1 MKLYSTLPLTALL
14 AFTTI
19 NLLVHWEIIPS
30 GMEQLNLYQ
39 ASLKDT
45 FYLLIVL
52 IIFLESI
59 VYVGFYFPGQF
70 FAVLLVIGANPTF
83 DDIVMLTIAMVT
95 AATLGSILNY
105 CIGRFSSSAPEQEPG
120 KTKLKH
126 LLLAMIHMNS
136 LAFFMVSQGSAR
148 KPFKIVFLAGLINL
162 PYYLAII
169 ATTVYLSEE
178 VMQVAENTPLLFS
191 LITTWL
197 AIAIYLDIKRHRTGA
212 PVEQKQDQSPASN
225 VVVD

>member
-1 MKLYSTLPLTALL
+1 
-14 AFTTI
+14 
-19 NLLVHWEIIPS
+19 
-30 GMEQLNLYQ
+30 
-39 ASLKDT
+39 
-45 FYLLIVL
+45 
-52 IIFLESI
+52 
-59 VYVGFYFPGQF
+59 
-70 FAVLLVIGANPTF
+70 
-83 DDIVMLTIAMVT
+83 
-95 AATLGSILNY
+95 
-105 CIGRFSSSAPEQEPG
+105 
-120 KTKLKH
+120 
-126 LLLAMIHMNS
+126 MNS

-197 AIAIYLDIKRHRTGA
+197 AIAIYLDIKRHRIGA
-212 PVEQKQDQSPASN
+212 PVEQKQDQSPASS

>member
-1 MKLYSTLPLTALL
+1 M
-14 AFTTI
+14 
-19 NLLVHWEIIPS
+19 
-30 GMEQLNLYQ
+30 
-39 ASLKDT
+39 KDT

-105 CIGRFSSSAPEQEPG
+105 CIGRFSSSALEQEPG

-126 LLLAMIHMNS
+126 LLL
-136 LAFFMVSQGSAR
+136 L
-148 KPFKIVFLAGLINL
+148 
-162 PYYLAII
+162 
-169 ATTVYLSEE
+169 
-178 VMQVAENTPLLFS
+178 
-191 LITTWL
+191 
-197 AIAIYLDIKRHRTGA
+197 
-212 PVEQKQDQSPASN
+212 
-225 VVVD
+225 